1 MSIIRRPRWV
11 AAGFLTAFGATVLTV
26 LLTGLYVRAPR
37 SRGGERPVNV
47 DLVLEQ
53 PRTVNLL
60 FSSSASLDG
69 VSFSLELP
77 FGVDVRGHEG
87 RGELEWSA
95 PLAAGDNLLP
105 LDLVATSGPGGPLV
119 ARLRHRG
126 KEKVFL
132 VNLAVRSSR

>member
-1 MSIIRRPRWV
+1 MSPARRPRWV

-37 SRGGERPVNV
+37 PRGEERPVNV
-47 DLVLEQ
+47 ELVFDQ

-69 VSFSLELP
+69 VSFSLDLP

-87 RGELEWSA
+87 RSELEWSA
-95 PLAAGDNLLP
+95 PLATGDNLLA
-105 LDLVATSGPGGPLV
+105 LELVATSGSGGPLV

-126 KEKVFL
+126 REKVFL
-132 VNLAVRSSR
+132 VNLAVRPRR